1 LQRDGGEEKKRNRR
15 EEREW
20 LRAGVKRQ
28 GVKEEWVQRMGA
40 GRVMGGERGSR
51 SVKQSKT

>member
-1 LQRDGGEEKKRNRR
+1 VE
-15 EEREW
+15 
-20 LRAGVKRQ
+20 
-28 GVKEEWVQRMGA
+28 EEWVQRMGA